1 MIPQLSSFALPVQ
14 PESRRARWAV
24 RSPSLNTASKLPS
37 VAPSM
42 VTLWR
47 TLPLPPGCR
56 STPSRSSI
64 QADVFEI
71 IKHLGLE
78 RVGNESLLEFARF
91 QGNLVRRD
99 LVSRR
104 FFSFGQ
110 LQAARNE
117 RGLKRDFDS
126 ILRRALSSAISA
138 SKVAVFAQ
146 LLWHH
151 QRSSLSRSPMALIS
165 ASQACAGDIGSGGS
179 SSHWRDW
186 PLLRWR

>member
-1 MIPQLSSFALPVQ
+1 MVEGGYRIIQDDSAIIVIRTQFSQKAGERDGCPLAFTKYRLGIAQRGSFDGYLVENLAFAARLPFDAE
-14 PESRRARWAV
+14 P
-24 RSPSLNTASKLPS
+24 
-37 VAPSM
+37 
-42 VTLWR
+42 
-47 TLPLPPGCR
+47 
-56 STPSRSSI
+56 SSI

-110 LQAARNE
+110 LQASANE

-126 ILRRALSSAISA
+126 I
-138 SKVAVFAQ
+138 
-146 LLWHH
+146 
-151 QRSSLSRSPMALIS
+151 
-165 ASQACAGDIGSGGS
+165 
-179 SSHWRDW
+179 
-186 PLLRWR
+186 